1 MITFE
6 NENEYLR
13 FEVNGR
19 IFAIPMGNIVIILQ
33 ATQPVK
39 IPEFPDYI
47 AGTVSY
53 EGNIVPVVNSRL
65 RFGYPDKEI
74 TNRNVII
81 VCEAQGKRAG
91 LLIDTIMSFQK
102 IDPSDIKPPP
112 NLNED
117 ATSRYLTG
125 VFNDANGVTC
135 YVIDVFKMFN
145 VSDEHFLDEQPAA
158 DDEADGEGEQEEK

>member
-1 MITFE
+1 MVTFD

-13 FEVNGR
+13 FEVNER
-19 IFAIPMGNIVIILQ
+19 IFAIPMSAIVIILQ

-47 AGTVSY
+47 AGTVSH
-53 EGNIVPVVNSRL
+53 EGSIVPVVNSRL

-81 VCEAQGKRAG
+81 ICEAQGKRAG
-91 LLIDTIMSFQK
+91 ILIDTILSFQK
-102 IDPSDIKPPP
+102 IEPDDIKPPP

-117 ATSRYLTG
+117 ASSRYLTG
-125 VFNDANGVTC
+125 VFNDADGVTC

-145 VSDEHFLDEQPAA
+145 ESDEHILDEQQSPA
-158 DDEADGEGEQEEK
+158 DESDSEQEE

>member
-1 MITFE
+1 MITFD
-6 NENEYLR
+6 NQNEYLR

-19 IFAIPMGNIVIILQ
+19 IFAIPMGNIVVILQ

-47 AGTVSY
+47 AGTVTY
-53 EGNIVPVVNSRL
+53 EGGIVPVINSRV

-91 LLIDTIMSFQK
+91 ILIDTILSFQK
-102 IDPSDIKPPP
+102 IDEGSIQPPP

-125 VFNDANGVTC
+125 VFMDANDVTC
-135 YVIDVFKMFN
+135 YIIDVHKMFN
-145 VSDEHFLDEQPAA
+145 ESDAHILDAPP
-158 DDEADGEGEQEEK
+158 EAEE

>member
-1 MITFE
+1 MVTFD

-13 FEVNGR
+13 FEVNER
-19 IFAIPMGNIVIILQ
+19 IFAIPMSSIVIILQ

-47 AGTVSY
+47 AGTVTY
-53 EGNIVPVVNSRL
+53 DGNIVPVVNSRL

-81 VCEAQGKRAG
+81 ICEAQGKCAG
-91 LLIDTIMSFQK
+91 ILIDTIMSFQK
-102 IDPSDIKPPP
+102 LDSDDIKPPP
-112 NLNED
+112 SLNED

-125 VFNDANGVTC
+125 VFMDEEQHTC
-135 YVIDVFKMFN
+135 YLIDVFKMFN
-145 VSDEHFLDEQPAA
+145 ECDTGLIPDFTR
-158 DDEADGEGEQEEK
+158 DDGQEEEEE